1 MKIGVRSLMFCL
13 LGGTGCWSRYF
24 SLEKELIIKF
34 TFVGV
39 FLYTTQM
46 TSLVASTICYKV
58 FLIGQGLR
66 LCFLEIFL
74 IGQGLRLGPFKIHD
88 PQCAR

>member
-39 FLYTTQM
+39 FLYTT
-46 TSLVASTICYKV
+46 
-58 FLIGQGLR
+58 
-66 LCFLEIFL
+66 
-74 IGQGLRLGPFKIHD
+74 
-88 PQCAR
+88 